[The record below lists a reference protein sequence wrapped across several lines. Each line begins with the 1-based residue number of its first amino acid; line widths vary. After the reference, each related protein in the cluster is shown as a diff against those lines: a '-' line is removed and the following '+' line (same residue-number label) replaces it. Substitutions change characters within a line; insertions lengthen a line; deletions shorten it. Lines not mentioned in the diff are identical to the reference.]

1 MENFKVNDITF
12 YLDENSVINQSEI
25 KEVLTIIDV
34 SRYKDLE
41 LEIYMYEKR
50 SFEHLK
56 TAHKKGGML
65 QLLTCL
71 LKKALLEERDGYDN
85 YYRNSTYINIFVY
98 KHRRLGKRQV
108 KYKLRKICGKMENK
122 KEKIEHFTTNFL
134 KFDIISQIILLLE
147 LVRVTEHKRINID
160 SNCVCRWIENQKD
173 ERQAIIDAIM
183 IMTKDLKQILKAI
196 NCKDVEVSIQGGE
209 DRVTY
214 KIYKQ
219 VVNKFKSVKK

>member
-1 MENFKVNDITF
+1 MESFKVDDMTF
-12 YLDENSVINQSEI
+12 YLNTNSILTEYEI
-25 KEVLTIIDV
+25 KEVLNIV
-34 SRYKDLE
+34 GLSRYKDLE
-41 LEIYMYEKR
+41 LEIYMYERR

-56 TAHKKGGML
+56 VAYKKGGML
-65 QLLTCL
+65 QLLTCII
-71 LKKALLEERDGYDN
+71 KKILIEENDGYDN

-98 KHRRLGKRQV
+98 KHRRVGKRQV
-108 KYKLRKICGKMENK
+108 KYKLRKVCGKMENK
-122 KEKIEHFTTNFL
+122 KEKIEYFTTNFL

-173 ERQAIIDAIM
+173 ERQAILDAIM

-196 NCKDVEVSIQGGE
+196 DCKDIEVSIQGGE

-219 VVNKFKSVKK
+219 VINKFKSVKK